1 MQAPASMERLAG
13 WRGVLALVIAFLAAL
28 TLNLWFFSLPAVSFV
43 QNDISYYAYHLN
55 DMMVSGNTDVM
66 PEYPMPAVWI
76 LAAIYTLGG
85 GWQTWQPL
93 FAGLMI
99 ALTAVVALTLFRSNR
114 PQGAWFWVLFTGAC
128 GPLIWFRFDLIPA
141 AIVVWACLWF
151 ATRPRLAG
159 VLVALGAA
167 VKLWP
172 ALLAAPMAAPRPLRP
187 GRARARLVAFT
198 VAGALLALSSL
209 VAVGWART
217 ASPLSWQ
224 RERGLQMESVPAT
237 PLMFLRTFTHESS
250 WSVFLS
256 EFNAIEV
263 RGPGVGAMLA
273 VSTVLTVGSL
283 ALTTLLTWRLMRR
296 FRTETEACGEAILLS
311 MLAVL
316 LITVVANKTL
326 SPQYIPWLGGPVAV
340 LLIRARAPRLRR
352 DVHVQAAAMVLV
364 AALTQFT
371 YPWGTQGIMA
381 APNGSGLETSVL
393 IARNV
398 LLVAMCAHA
407 CVLAWRATA
416 PGVTDGHTAGRAA
429 GDSVSSHPEA
439 SQPDRQLTEGIVA

>member
-1 MQAPASMERLAG
+1 MNDRTGTSLASLLPRILALAG
-13 WRGVLALVIAFLAAL
+13 GFVALLW
-28 TLNLWFFSLPAVSFV
+28 LNLWFFGLPEVSFV

-55 DMMVSGNTDVM
+55 DLMVSGNTDVM

-93 FAGLMI
+93 FAGSMI
-99 ALTAVVALTLFRSNR
+99 GLTAVVALTLFRPGR
-114 PQGAWFWVLFTGAC
+114 EQGAWFWVLFTGAC

-141 AIVVWACLWF
+141 AIVVWACLWM

-159 VLVALGAA
+159 VLVAVGAA

-172 ALLAAPMAAPRPLRP
+172 ALLAAPMAAPSPLRR
-187 GRARARLVAFT
+187 GGARTRLVAFL
-198 VAGALLALSSL
+198 VAGILLAMSSL

-217 ASPLSWQ
+217 SSPLAWQ

-237 PLMFLRTFTHESS
+237 PLMFMRTFTHQES

-263 RGPGVGAMLA
+263 KGPGVGAMLA

-283 ALTTLLTWRLMRR
+283 LLTAALTWRLMRR
-296 FRTETEACGEAILLS
+296 FEEESDDCRDGILLAMLAILL
-311 MLAVL
+311 A
-316 LITVVANKTL
+316 TVVANKTL

-340 LLIRARAPRLRR
+340 LLTTVRAPRLRR
-352 DVHVQAAAMVLV
+352 HVRVQAVAMVLV
-364 AALTQFT
+364 AALTQIT
-371 YPWGTQGIMA
+371 YPWATQGIMA
-381 APNGSGLETSVL
+381 ATNGEGLSTSVL
-393 IARNV
+393 ILRNV
-398 LLVAMCAHA
+398 LLVAMLVHA
-407 CVLAWRATA
+407 VHLSWRATA
-416 PGVTDGHTAGRAA
+416 PVPTTPRERVGAGSR
-429 GDSVSSHPEA
+429 DSVSFPIGGTA
-439 SQPDRQLTEGIVA
+439 A